1 MAPGT
6 LSAMMNLATNYEMLG
21 MYNES
26 EALFKDLLEKQQIV
40 CPESSDYLCT
50 MSSLANSKF
59 FLKKYEEA
67 EVLKKLCL
75 EKRKALLGEQHP
87 HTLRSLNSLAIN
99 YQYQGRYA
107 EAESLH
113 KQCLEK
119 KKIGTYPPSL
129 FIHLFI
135 LILL

>member
-1 MAPGT
+1 
-6 LSAMMNLATNYEMLG
+6 

-26 EALFKDLLEKQQIV
+26 ESLFKDLLDKQKVVIGENSAV
-40 CPESSDYLCT
+40 YLST

-75 EKRKALLGEQHP
+75 EKRMALLGEQHP

-99 YQYQGRYA
+99 YQYQGRYV
-107 EAESLH
+107 EAETLH

-129 FIHLFI
+129 FIHSYSI
-135 LILL
+135 II